1 MDLLITKVIT
11 ELDPKIILMF
21 LLMLIVG
28 TLIKISTP
36 KIKGFIGESA
46 VSLRISSLP
55 NNKYIVLNNVM
66 LKSDHIK
73 TTQIDHVIV
82 SVYGIFVIE
91 TKNYKGWILGSDF
104 ANMWTK
110 NMYGKKYNFRNPL
123 MQNYAH
129 VRALKSIL
137 KIKEDEKFISIV
149 AFANACDIKVKT
161 KKHVIYI
168 NQIRKVIDT
177 YKTTIFSE
185 EEMKNIAS
193 KILKNNIDSF
203 KNRREHV
210 SNIKSRVNE
219 NNRKVASG
227 LCPKCGGTLV
237 KRNGKYGSFL
247 ACSNFPKCRYIKQ

>member
-11 ELDPKIILMF
+11 GLDSKIVLMF
-21 LLMLIVG
+21 LLILIVG
-28 TLIKISTP
+28 ILIKMLTP
-36 KIKGFIGESA
+36 KIKGFLGEVA

-55 NNKYIVLNNVM
+55 IDKYVVLNNVM
-66 LKSDHIK
+66 LKSNRIR
-73 TTQIDHVIV
+73 TTQIDHVVV

-129 VRALKSIL
+129 IRALKNLL
-137 KIKEDEKFISIV
+137 KLKDNSKFISIV

-168 NQIRKVIDT
+168 NQIKNVINT
-177 YKTTIFSE
+177 YKIPIFSE

-203 KNRREHV
+203 NNRREHV

-227 LCPKCGGTLV
+227 ICPKCGGSLM
-237 KRNGKYGSFL
+237 KRSGKYGPFL
-247 ACSNFPKCRYIKQ
+247 ACSNFPKCRYVKQ